1 MNQQIS
7 NYQITQNTIY
17 QTTQNTTK
25 TMTKQIIIELSDKDY
40 SSLTRIA
47 KSDKRKTKD
56 LIYLLIAEGLRF
68 FFNDNY
74 RLIEKIESEYTEKE
88 KQQLLINKG
97 KDKTKKMYVQK
108 YIDREDS
115 EKFIDELIESIEKT
129 TWGD

>member
-1 MNQQIS
+1 
-7 NYQITQNTIY
+7 
-17 QTTQNTTK
+17 
-25 TMTKQIIIELSDKDY
+25 MTKQIIIELSDKDY

>member
-1 MNQQIS
+1 LNQQIS